1 MLGNIDLYNPFFFK
15 GPRVDAA
22 LGFALREHDLAHD
35 LILGSRPAGGHR
47 LYPAELVVGFKL
59 FADSFG
65 FGELG
70 GNEVD
75 LLHGL
80 AVNIDTESRPQES
93 LRITRLYGII
103 PGAGVRRSD
112 CRAADAVCRHFNQK
126 IAIIRAELDIIG

>member
-47 LYPAELVVGFKL
+47 LYPTKL
-59 FADSFG
+59 IAGLEVFGDAFG
-65 FGELG
+65 FSELG

-75 LLHGL
+75 LFHRLT
-80 AVNIDTESRPQES
+80 VDVDTESRPQKS
-93 LRITRLYGII
+93 LRITRWYGII

-112 CRAADAVCRHFNQK
+112 CRAADAICRHFNHI
-126 IAIIRAELDIIG
+126 IAIIRAELNIIG